1 MNVGISSMTEFVV
14 FADMSSHNEE
24 SVGVQ
29 AVAREVRTDSVGE
42 RRTGEHGPKSSAM
55 LETEV

>member
-1 MNVGISSMTEFVV
+1 MMESVV
-14 FADMSSHNEE
+14 FVDMSSHTEE

-29 AVAREVRTDSVGE
+29 AVAREVGTDSVGE
-42 RRTGEHGPKSSAM
+42 RRTEEHGLKSSAM